1 MRLDRFIGSRLACS
15 ARTAQHMIA
24 AREVLLNGVPATD
37 GSQAVSTF
45 CRVEAAG
52 RVLRAREP
60 VYLMLHKPRG
70 CVSATTDCRHPT
82 VLDLIDL
89 PGRDELHL
97 AGRLDFNT
105 TGLLLLS
112 NDGSWTRRITLP
124 ERKIPKTYLVRTR
137 DPITPEYAERFAA
150 GIYLRYENLVTQ
162 PAQLV
167 ILSATRAE
175 LTIHEGRYHQVRRM
189 FGFFRNEVVAL
200 HRLAV
205 GGIVLDAALA
215 PGGWRHLAPAEIAAA
230 DALDAPGVSDGRIR
244 RESP

>member
-15 ARTAQHMIA
+15 ARSAQLMIA

-45 CRVEAAG
+45 CRVEVAG

-60 VYLMLHKPRG
+60 VCLMLHKPRG
-70 CVSATTDCRHPT
+70 CVSATTDRKHPT
-82 VLDLIDL
+82 VLDLIEL
-89 PGRDELHL
+89 PARDELHL

-112 NDGSWTRRITLP
+112 NDGNWTRRITLP
-124 ERKIPKTYLVRTR
+124 ERKIPKTYLVQTR

-162 PAQLV
+162 PARLV

-189 FGFFRNEVVAL
+189 FGVFRNEVLAL

-215 PGGWRHLAPAEIAAA
+215 PGEWRHLAPAEVTAI
-230 DALDAPGVSDGRIR
+230 GG
-244 RESP
+244 

>member
-1 MRLDRFIGSRLACS
+1 
-15 ARTAQHMIA
+15 
-24 AREVLLNGVPATD
+24 
-37 GSQAVSTF
+37 
-45 CRVEAAG
+45 
-52 RVLRAREP
+52 
-60 VYLMLHKPRG
+60 MLHKPRG
-70 CVSATTDCRHPT
+70 CVSATTDRKHPT
-82 VLDLIDL
+82 VLDLIEL
-89 PGRDELHL
+89 PARDELHL

-112 NDGSWTRRITLP
+112 NDGNWTRRITLP
-124 ERKIPKTYLVRTR
+124 ERKIPKTYLVQTR

-162 PAQLV
+162 PARLV

-189 FGFFRNEVVAL
+189 FGVLRNEVLAL

-215 PGGWRHLAPAEIAAA
+215 PGEWRHLAPVEVAAI
-230 DALDAPGVSDGRIR
+230 GG
-244 RESP
+244 